1 MKRNVLGVWLLM
13 TVLALTAGTTTG
25 CDDGP
30 ENPPGNT
37 DAGETPT
44 DAGDGLP
51 DGGDGGII
59 EPPVDA
65 GTDGGTDAGAPV
77 PKAYVRFVNAYL
89 GLKNNPSDKADA
101 PWEPYKID
109 IYVGDTKLFPTP
121 VEPGD
126 EAVTAY
132 HELELTPG
140 ESVQFVVR
148 NAESALTENPVVTS
162 EAIILED
169 GERIT
174 LVGVGNITY
183 AGVDRMDKPQLLV
196 LKESF
201 DPVEAGTVRV
211 RYVTADRVTGTSR
224 NRRLANETG
233 ASPYTTAVEP
243 YSADTTPGGVS
254 IPAEPQRLAII
265 GSPNFTP
272 SQSGKLFFSP
282 PSGTLV
288 AGSSWFAITTGDDRR
303 TLQDEGAPAL
313 LLIPAGKEG
322 AVRLKRDP
330 LLYFFHAVNPA
341 SADTSPTPLQVLSGS
356 QIIANNLR
364 YGAAPAIGDLPVTPT
379 GGKLHFTASGDSSV
393 TVLADAS
400 TGLLEAGRRYLAV
413 VSGTEGAEVRLT
425 IVKEEFTPDSVPAP
439 LVRLIQASSN
449 APAALDFG
457 HFAPLADGV
466 SRGAFTP
473 VITGAEYGS
482 AAGPATGASFQP
494 QVITPATGSPYVY
507 YGVRATVGGTVIERS
522 VNGRALTTPNFVVL
536 MGDWTTSLQ
545 FRALNVRINTWSATA
560 PEGYFSDP

>member
-30 ENPPGNT
+30 EDPPGKT
-37 DAGETPT
+37 DAGETRT

-65 GTDGGTDAGAPV
+65 GTDGGTDAGEPV
-77 PKAYVRFVNAYL
+77 SKAYVRFVNAYL
-89 GLKNNPSDKADA
+89 GLKNNPSDNADA
-101 PWEPYKID
+101 PWDPYKID
-109 IYVGDTKLFPTP
+109 IYVGDMKLFPTP

-132 HELELTPG
+132 HELELPPG

-148 NAESALTENPVVTS
+148 NAESALTDAPVVTS
-162 EAIILED
+162 EAITLED
-169 GERIT
+169 GERLT

-183 AGVDRMDKPQLLV
+183 AGMDRMDKPQLLV

-201 DPVEAGTVRV
+201 EPVEAGTVRV

-233 ASPYTTAVEP
+233 ATPYTTAVDP

-265 GSPNFTP
+265 GSPTFAP

-288 AGSSWFAITTGDDRR
+288 EGSAWFAITTGDDRR
-303 TLQDEGAPAL
+303 SLQDEGAPAL
-313 LLIPAGKEG
+313 LLVPAGKDG
-322 AVRLKRDP
+322 TVRLKRDP

-341 SADTSPTPLQVLSGS
+341 TADASPTRLQVLNGS
-356 QIIANNLR
+356 QIIASSLR
-364 YGAAPAIGDLPVTPT
+364 YGALPAIGDLPVTPT
-379 GGKLHFTASGDSSV
+379 GGKLHFTQSGDSSV

-400 TGLLEAGRRYLAV
+400 TGPLEAGHRYLAV
-413 VSGTEGAEVRLT
+413 VSGTEGAQVRLT
-425 IVKEEFTPDSVPAP
+425 VVRDEFAPDAVPVP
-439 LVRLIQASSN
+439 LVRLIHASPN
-449 APAALDFG
+449 APATLDFG
-457 HFAPLADGV
+457 HFAPQADGDT
-466 SRGAFTP
+466 RGAFTP
-473 VITGAEYGS
+473 VITGTEYGS
-482 AAGPATGASFQP
+482 VAGPATGVSFQP
-494 QVITPATGSPYVY
+494 QVIAPGSSYAY

-522 VNGRALTTPNFVVL
+522 VTGPVLTTPNFVVL
-536 MGDWTTSLQ
+536 MGDWNTSLQ
-545 FRALNVRINTWSATA
+545 YRALNVRINTWSPTA